1 MKNYVR
7 VPEILMPK
15 SADLEK
21 WATVAC
27 DQFTAEPKYWQTLET
42 LVGDAPSTLK
52 ITVPEIYLK
61 ENLKK
66 RIENAQI
73 TMREYLDGDF
83 FQVIHGLVLVERQ
96 CGSETRVGLMV
107 SIDLDAYD
115 WNRVRVPFR
124 ATEDTIM
131 ARLPVRAEMRKNAP
145 IEVPHIL
152 LLIDDDKKEII
163 EPLYENR
170 DQLKKLYDFDLNM
183 DGGHIRGY
191 SVEDTAAVLEKFGN
205 LLNPTE
211 QIRKYGVDAGV
222 LMAVGD
228 GNHSIAAAKL
238 IWEERKKNLSPEEY
252 ETCPAR
258 YLLAEAVN
266 LYGGGMEFEPIHRVV
281 FTEDDTFLQQLQ
293 AALHGVGKIKVRSE
307 KGAEY
312 LFAPDKASIAIRE
325 IQKFLE
331 IYQLAHPETEVD
343 YIHGE
348 GHLKEI
354 LEKRK
359 GYGIVMPAFPREE
372 LFPYV
377 MNVGNLPK
385 KAFSIGAPEQKRYY
399 LEYKRI

>member
-15 SADLEK
+15 SADLQK

-27 DQFTAEPKYWQTLET
+27 DQFTAEPKYWQELEA

-52 ITVPEIYLK
+52 ITIPEIYLK
-61 ENLKK
+61 ENLEK
-66 RIENAQI
+66 RIENAQT
-73 TMREYLDGDF
+73 TMRQYLDGDF
-83 FQVIHGLVLVERQ
+83 FRAIHGFVLVERQ

-131 ARLPVRAEMRKNAP
+131 SRLPVRVEMRKTAP

-170 DQLKKLYDFDLNM
+170 ENLKKLYDFDLNM
-183 DGGHIRGY
+183 GGGHIRGY
-191 SVEDTAAVLEKFGN
+191 WVEDTEAVLTKFQN

-281 FTEDDTFLQQLQ
+281 FTEDPTFLQKLQ
-293 AALHGVGKIKVRSE
+293 TSLHGVGKIKVLSE
-307 KGAEY
+307 KGMEY
-312 LFAPDKASIAIRE
+312 LNAPDKASIAIRE

-331 IYQLAHPETEVD
+331 AYQVAHPETEVD

-348 GHLKEI
+348 GHLSEI
-354 LEKRK
+354 LEKRQ

-385 KAFSIGAPEQKRYY
+385 KAFSIGEPEQKRYY
-399 LEYKRI
+399 MECKRI